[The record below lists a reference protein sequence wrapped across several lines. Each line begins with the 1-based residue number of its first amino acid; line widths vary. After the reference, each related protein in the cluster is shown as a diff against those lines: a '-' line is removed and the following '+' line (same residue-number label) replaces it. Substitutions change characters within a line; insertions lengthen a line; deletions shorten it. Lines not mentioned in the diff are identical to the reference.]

1 MERLAYL
8 AARLVWLVV
17 VVLGVTTL
25 TFVITNLVPADPARL
40 AAGLEARHEQ
50 VEEMRRLMGLDQP
63 LLVQYWTYVRRLS
76 HGDFGLDARSQRPVS
91 TQLAAYFPA
100 TLELVLSTMGL
111 YVILGVLGGVAAAV
125 GRRSWIDRAVQ
136 IVSLGGL
143 ALPAF
148 WLAIVLQVVFF
159 AQLNLLPA
167 AGRLSIG
174 TAPPPHVTGMYV
186 LDSLIS
192 GNWATFRDAAAH
204 LVLPVVTL
212 LLGTIANVLRITR
225 RAMIQVLTEPFIT
238 TAWAK
243 GLASRTVI
251 WRHTLINAGVPIL
264 TMIGLQ
270 TGYLFSGAVVVETV
284 FAWPGL
290 GKYAVDSIGNLD
302 FPPIMGVTLIVAAV
316 FILVNLAIDLAYP
329 LLDPRIQY

>member
-8 AARLVWLVV
+8 AGRLVWLVV
-17 VVLGVTTL
+17 VMLGVTTL
-25 TFVITNLVPADPARL
+25 TFVITNLVPTDPARL

-50 VEEMRRLMGLDQP
+50 VEEMRRIMGLDKP
-63 LLVQYWTYVRRLS
+63 LIVQYWTYVRRLFR
-76 HGDFGLDARSQRPVS
+76 GDLGLDARSQRPVS
-91 TQLAAYFPA
+91 TQLAAYLPA
-100 TLELVLSTMGL
+100 TLELVLVTMSL
-111 YVILGVLGGVAAAV
+111 YVVIGVLGGVAAAV
-125 GRRSWIDRAVQ
+125 GRSSWIDRSAQVL
-136 IVSLGGL
+136 SLGGL

-159 AQLNLLPA
+159 AHLKWLPA

-174 TAPPPHVTGMYV
+174 MAPPPHVTGLY
-186 LDSLIS
+186 LFDSLVYGDWS
-192 GNWATFRDAAAH
+192 TFRDAMWH

-225 RAMIQVLTEPFIT
+225 RAMIQVLAEPFIT
-238 TAWAK
+238 TARAK
-243 GLASRTVI
+243 GLSNRTVI
-251 WRHTLINAGVPIL
+251 WRHTLINASVPIL

-270 TGYLFSGAVVVETV
+270 TGYLFSGAVIVEAV

-302 FPPIMGVTLIVAAV
+302 FPPIMGVTLVVAAV
-316 FILVNLAIDLAYP
+316 FVLVNLAIDLLYP
-329 LLDPRIQY
+329 MLDPRIQY